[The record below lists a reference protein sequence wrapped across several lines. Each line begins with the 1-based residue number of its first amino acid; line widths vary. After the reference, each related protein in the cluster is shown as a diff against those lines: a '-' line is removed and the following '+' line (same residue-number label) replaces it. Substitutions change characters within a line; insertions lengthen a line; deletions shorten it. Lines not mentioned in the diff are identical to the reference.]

1 MDLRPFTI
9 FLMFF
14 LLSCSDNNEQ
24 DVEDCAGVVGGDA
37 VCGCTDSQATNY
49 NSDATFDDGSCE
61 YDGNLDC
68 AGVLDGDNICGCMDE
83 TAITIMLRLL
93 LMMEPVNII
102 LDKWMW
108 SGLKILK

>member
-1 MDLRPFTI
+1 MSLRSFTI

-49 NSDATFDDGSCE
+49 NSDATFDDGS
-61 YDGNLDC
+61 
-68 AGVLDGDNICGCMDE
+68 
-83 TAITIMLRLL
+83 
-93 LMMEPVNII
+93 
-102 LDKWMW
+102 
-108 SGLKILK
+108 